1 MSSKGMSDL
10 LENKDNEEEFLKQ
23 VGVMIS
29 FSVILQ
35 KIYIYIYIRG
45 EGLRGEVAGVKFLVP
60 TPIVAL
66 GREKTLIF
74 AVFPFH

>member
-35 KIYIYIYIRG
+35 IYIYIY
-45 EGLRGEVAGVKFLVP
+45 E
-60 TPIVAL
+60 
-66 GREKTLIF
+66 EK
-74 AVFPFH
+74 V

>member
-35 KIYIYIYIRG
+35 IYIYIRG
-45 EGLRGEVAGVKFLVP
+45 EGLRGGVSGVKFLVP

>member
-1 MSSKGMSDL
+1 MSSKGMSGL

-35 KIYIYIYIRG
+35 KNIYIYTRRRFKGGSFRG
-45 EGLRGEVAGVKFLVP
+45 QVP
-60 TPIVAL
+60 SSYSHL
-66 GREKTLIF
+66 
-74 AVFPFH
+74 

>member
-1 MSSKGMSDL
+1 MSFKGMSDL

-35 KIYIYIYIRG
+35 KKIYIYIRG

>member
-1 MSSKGMSDL
+1 MSLKGMSDL

-35 KIYIYIYIRG
+35 KIYIYIY
-45 EGLRGEVAGVKFLVP
+45 E
-60 TPIVAL
+60 
-66 GREKTLIF
+66 EK
-74 AVFPFH
+74 V